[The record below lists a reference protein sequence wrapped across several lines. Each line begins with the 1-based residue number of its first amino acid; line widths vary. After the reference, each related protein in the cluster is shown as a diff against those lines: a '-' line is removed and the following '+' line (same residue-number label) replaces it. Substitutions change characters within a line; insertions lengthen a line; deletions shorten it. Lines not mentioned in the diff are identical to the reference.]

1 MKLVSL
7 VVPVYNEEEMLPI
20 FFKKIEEL
28 FHDDDN
34 YHYEFLLINDGSKDK
49 TLDIIK
55 EEAQKNDRL
64 SYISFSRNYSQEC
77 AVEAGLRSAKG
88 DVVIP
93 LDCDFQ
99 DPPEVVFDML
109 KKYEEG
115 YEVVNGKR
123 SNRDDDT
130 AMKKTTAGLFYKL
143 TNKVAG
149 KKVIEENVCFYRL
162 MSRRVVDYINS
173 LPEASRILRSQVPYI
188 GFKTCDVFF
197 ARKKREAG
205 KTKYNYSKLMG
216 VAAKTFAASTANL
229 LSFPFKISIGVG
241 LFSFLGTFVFLLCYY
256 CDRIHSFYYLPILI
270 LMIVLLAT
278 AILML
283 VFSIHSLYLKNIYE
297 NVQNRPRY
305 FIEEYH
311 VADKI
316 NK

>member
-115 YEVVNGKR
+115 YEVVN
-123 SNRDDDT
+123 
-130 AMKKTTAGLFYKL
+130 
-143 TNKVAG
+143 
-149 KKVIEENVCFYRL
+149 
-162 MSRRVVDYINS
+162 
-173 LPEASRILRSQVPYI
+173 
-188 GFKTCDVFF
+188 
-197 ARKKREAG
+197 
-205 KTKYNYSKLMG
+205 
-216 VAAKTFAASTANL
+216 
-229 LSFPFKISIGVG
+229 
-241 LFSFLGTFVFLLCYY
+241 
-256 CDRIHSFYYLPILI
+256 
-270 LMIVLLAT
+270 
-278 AILML
+278 
-283 VFSIHSLYLKNIYE
+283 
-297 NVQNRPRY
+297 
-305 FIEEYH
+305 
-311 VADKI
+311 
-316 NK
+316 

>member
-229 LSFPFKISIGVG
+229 LSFPFKISIGIG
-241 LFSFLGTFVFLLCYY
+241 LFSFLNLIRVSLISLYFSGFFTFLLNSPY
-256 CDRIHSFYYLPILI
+256 
-270 LMIVLLAT
+270 
-278 AILML
+278 
-283 VFSIHSLYLKNIYE
+283 SII
-297 NVQNRPRY
+297 
-305 FIEEYH
+305 I
-311 VADKI
+311 DG
-316 NK
+316 